1 MLKCMYIVRQVSHFY
16 LSVCICIFIYI
27 PLFSRI
33 HMLMIRYAA
42 VIRTVL
48 IGAMTVL
55 ELEVQLNRGAVCTW
69 RA

>member
-1 MLKCMYIVRQVSHFY
+1 MRQVNHFY

-42 VIRTVL
+42 VIRM
-48 IGAMTVL
+48 I
-55 ELEVQLNRGAVCTW
+55 
-69 RA
+69 